1 MHVDLWEEVQNISP
15 LSSPPVF
22 SDALGYLS
30 PGDFIVFQD
39 GRTQGAERN
48 GDTHEAEPTINGE
61 DMNPSQN
68 LSVSSELSC
77 LCCHLCCMYAT
88 RTKHSYVSLQSTHL

>member
-1 MHVDLWEEVQNISP
+1 MHVDLWEEVQNICP

-30 PGDFIVFQD
+30 SGDFIMFRD

-48 GDTHEAEPTINGE
+48 GDTHEAEPTINEE
-61 DMNPSQN
+61 DMHSPQN
-68 LSVSSELSC
+68 L
-77 LCCHLCCMYAT
+77 
-88 RTKHSYVSLQSTHL
+88 